1 MPEKVKIIRKSYNS
15 AVNENKSN
23 RRFDEDKFY
32 NRDILDFIV
41 NGWEFE
47 DTLLRDD
54 AVDILFNYID
64 ELEAK
69 LFSK

>member
-15 AVNENKSN
+15 AVNETKSN